1 MPSPLHLILRL
12 AACLSVS
19 FALAGCGTSDS
30 RAKHALE
37 DYQAATASNDLAGA
51 RKALLELVSAKE
63 DVPDYWVELG
73 KLQASTGSYSDA
85 YYAFTRAYELNRTDP
100 NILSAITE
108 LALRSGDLG
117 GAEKHARELEIVSPG
132 NPWIKVTDGWAA
144 IKELRFEDA
153 LTTSD
158 QMLANLPNNPGAI
171 VLKSRALMGLKRDDE
186 AEFLLSKQVQSQ
198 PSDVD
203 SGQMLAGFYV
213 RREQWVQ
220 AAQTLRGIASQMP
233 NDTRTA
239 LMLAEAAFRS
249 GNAGEGRS
257 VSARLLKP
265 NADPDLIAS
274 VLNLWERYW
283 PSPQRVQDARQLA
296 NSAAGLPQKLIYAS
310 FLNRMGAAP
319 DGAHLIEK
327 SATLP
332 IDAKNAEA
340 NAVFADALW
349 RAGKLGEAKNRL
361 DAVIAYDPGNSTALR
376 ARSELYLKTGNSKA
390 ALIDA
395 QKLVTVLPNDPDD
408 RLLLARCYMAAGN
421 KRWADRTLWTAF
433 QDIPADERLYA
444 ALKLT
449 RNGDSEATR
458 DLQEEFDR
466 QRDAKLNRG
475 II

>member
-19 FALAGCGTSDS
+19 SALAGCGTSDS

-144 IKELRFEDA
+144 IKELQFEDA

-186 AEFLLSKQVQSQ
+186 AESLLSKQVQSQ

-220 AAQTLRGIASQMP
+220 AAQTLRGIASQTP
-233 NDTRTA
+233 NDTEDRVDA
-239 LMLAEAAFRS
+239 GRS
-249 GNAGEGRS
+249 GFSLRQCRRRTIRFGSTSQAERRSRPHRVGSESLGALLAVAAACTGCAAASWLRSWFAAKADLRFISEPYGRGAGCR
-257 VSARLLKP
+257 
-265 NADPDLIAS
+265 
-274 VLNLWERYW
+274 
-283 PSPQRVQDARQLA
+283 
-296 NSAAGLPQKLIYAS
+296 
-310 FLNRMGAAP
+310 AP
-319 DGAHLIEK
+319 D
-327 SATLP
+327 
-332 IDAKNAEA
+332 
-340 NAVFADALW
+340 
-349 RAGKLGEAKNRL
+349 
-361 DAVIAYDPGNSTALR
+361 
-376 ARSELYLKTGNSKA
+376 
-390 ALIDA
+390 
-395 QKLVTVLPNDPDD
+395 
-408 RLLLARCYMAAGN
+408 
-421 KRWADRTLWTAF
+421 
-433 QDIPADERLYA
+433 
-444 ALKLT
+444 
-449 RNGDSEATR
+449 
-458 DLQEEFDR
+458 
-466 QRDAKLNRG
+466 
-475 II
+475 